1 MANLWRTQRPR
12 FPRYEPD
19 GFGRDYYIKYTNG
32 GYWENQFIL
41 TKKKDYERPRYK
53 NFHSLYH
60 LAAPVKYFD
69 TGSGRENY
77 ILHYNG
83 FSHDQRPLYSYELKD
98 FLRNDRNVKG
108 NQKNS
113 RKKVY
118 LSVAESRYNKK
129 LKDLEK
135 KLVKRLYTEPMRKR
149 KEYQINIENS
159 TEINNKNSFNYDNNF
174 TALPTPKNEDFSS
187 TRPLNTESCDTNKNK
202 NRIMKIKNSF
212 GFDSNPN
219 ILQNKYKD
227 KIRFNI
233 IKRDTLAPIDKRT
246 IDNTNYGHFNHSKH
260 LNMSKTIESLS
271 PRKNIKFSDPFGKFR
286 DLKFEEP

>member
-1 MANLWRTQRPR
+1 
-12 FPRYEPD
+12 
-19 GFGRDYYIKYTNG
+19 
-32 GYWENQFIL
+32 
-41 TKKKDYERPRYK
+41 
-53 NFHSLYH
+53 
-60 LAAPVKYFD
+60 
-69 TGSGRENY
+69 
-77 ILHYNG
+77 
-83 FSHDQRPLYSYELKD
+83 
-98 FLRNDRNVKG
+98 
-108 NQKNS
+108 
-113 RKKVY
+113 
-118 LSVAESRYNKK
+118 
-129 LKDLEK
+129 
-135 KLVKRLYTEPMRKR
+135 MRKR

-159 TEINNKNSFNYDNNF
+159 TEINNKNSFNYDNNYA
-174 TALPTPKNEDFSS
+174 TLSTPKNEDFSS

-233 IKRDTLAPIDKRT
+233 IKRETLAPIDKRT
-246 IDNTNYGHFNHSKH
+246 IDNTNYGHFNYSKN